1 MGETMRGVVLTGH
14 GGPEMIE
21 WREDLPK
28 PTPKRGEVLVRVR
41 ASAVNNT
48 DINTRVGWYS
58 RSGAP
63 GEDGG
68 WTGAPLRFPRIQ
80 GIDACGVIE
89 AVGEGAPENRIGER
103 VLVEPC
109 LREAGGEALPSPL
122 FLGSEVDGA
131 FADYLSVAS
140 RHAHAV
146 SSPLSDEALASFPC
160 SWSTAENLLTRARV
174 TASDTVLITGAS
186 GGVGAAAVSLAKAR
200 GARVLA
206 LTSAAKAE
214 AVLGLGAA
222 RTLLREE
229 GPLGGLGANAADVVI
244 DLVGGKDWPRL
255 LEALRPGGRL
265 AVSGA
270 VAGPLVELDLRTL
283 YLKDLS
289 LFGCTAL
296 DDGVFAALVRRI
308 EAGEAHP
315 VVAETFSLRE
325 IGAAQA
331 RFKEGR
337 HVGKIALTVAEE

>member
-1 MGETMRGVVLTGH
+1 MGQTMRGVVLTGH
-14 GGPEMIE
+14 GGPEMLE

-28 PTPKRGEVLVRVR
+28 PAPARGEALVRVR
-41 ASAVNNT
+41 AAAVNNT

-89 AVGEGAPENRIGER
+89 AVGEGVPPARIGER

-109 LREAGGEALPSPL
+109 LLEAGGEPLPSPL

-131 FADYLSVAS
+131 FADYLVVAA

-146 SSPLSDEALASFPC
+146 RSPLSDEELASFPC

-174 TASDTVLITGAS
+174 NAADTVLVTGAS
-186 GGVGAAAVSLAKAR
+186 GGVGSAAVSLAKAR

-206 LTSAAKAE
+206 ATSAAKAD
-214 AVLGLGAA
+214 AVLALGAERA
-222 RTLLREE
+222 LLREE
-229 GPLGGLGANAADVVI
+229 GPLGGIGADAVDVVI
-244 DLVGGKDWPRL
+244 DLVGGPDWPRL
-255 LEALRPGGRL
+255 LDALRPGGRL

-270 VAGPLVELDLRTL
+270 VAGPLVGLDLRTL

-289 LFGCTAL
+289 LLGCTAL
-296 DDGVFAALVRRI
+296 DEGVFAALVRRI
-308 EAGEAHP
+308 EAGEARP
-315 VVAETFSLRE
+315 VVAEVFPLRE
-325 IGAAQA
+325 IAAAQA
-331 RFKEGR
+331 RFAEGR
-337 HVGKIALTVAEE
+337 HVGKIVLRVAER